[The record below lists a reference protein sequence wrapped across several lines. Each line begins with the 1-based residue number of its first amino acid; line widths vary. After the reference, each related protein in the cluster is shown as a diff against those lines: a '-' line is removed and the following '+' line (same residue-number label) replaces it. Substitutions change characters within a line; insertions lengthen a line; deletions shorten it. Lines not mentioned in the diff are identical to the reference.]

1 MSSLFF
7 RDEDIIIT
15 GVRLFLLFFL
25 FFAFLSLGKKDQKRR
40 RRVMSDDDER
50 ERKERVVVVVNDLTF
65 FQQEIIIFEKTHKFS
80 FCIKKTPQSITNNIN
95 KHRDI

>member
-1 MSSLFF
+1 MM
-7 RDEDIIIT
+7 
-15 GVRLFLLFFL
+15 
-25 FFAFLSLGKKDQKRR
+25 K
-40 RRVMSDDDER
+40 MSDEDER

-80 FCIKKTPQSITNNIN
+80 FCIKKTPQSINNNIN